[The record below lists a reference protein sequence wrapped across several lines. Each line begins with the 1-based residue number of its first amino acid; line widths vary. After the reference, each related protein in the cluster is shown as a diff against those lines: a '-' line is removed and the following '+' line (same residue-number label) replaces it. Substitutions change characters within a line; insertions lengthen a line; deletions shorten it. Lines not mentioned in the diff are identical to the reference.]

1 MDKLPKYKL
10 TDDEQKFFN
19 ALKYEFTLSDG
30 KTWVNP
36 KAKQEW
42 EMLQGLLSNIGDVRG
57 RKYAL
62 AKMLPQTNYF
72 KDETK
77 FPNATKEAWSPTNLE
92 NYVPPDIE
100 KAQAKIDEKN
110 FWDLKSDKHWTKLD
124 SKDIE
129 RRAKNAGY
137 GDTKAY
143 LEDVAKYQT
152 YKDRNDRFNEE
163 FGLLSPIV
171 RLAYPRSSEAV
182 LEGRDIEGKDL
193 GLDLFEQGMYSL
205 DPVGRTVGGIK
216 IGTKV
221 GAKGAETLLGKAV
234 KEAPSVAGALAN
246 PAIMELGDAVA
257 YANDDGSHRQNAN
270 IGDVLIGGGI
280 NYGMGKMLRG
290 LIGEPQL
297 KGELQTKVDK
307 ADELI
312 SRGID
317 ITRQKA
323 DDAMLAYGKHSP
335 QYAEAQKNLQYMLG
349 KKKTMEKQKAKIKKE
364 LGNQDKYPLKNQAKY
379 AIQQDVPTL
388 ITNEL
393 GDAVSDDPKMTK
405 RVIRYGAR
413 VPFIGGMFGPMIDA
427 YYNAKNEQDARKKVD
442 ELIYGL
448 QDWRNE

>member
-10 TDDEQKFFN
+10 TEDEQKFFD
-19 ALKYEFTLSDG
+19 ALKEEFTLSDG

-36 KAKQEW
+36 KARQEW

-72 KDETK
+72 KDEK
-77 FPNATKEAWSPTNLE
+77 EFPNASKEAWSPTNLE

-110 FWDLKSDKHWTKLD
+110 FWDWKSDKHWSKLD

-152 YKDRNDRFNEE
+152 DKDRNDSFNEE
-163 FGLLSPIV
+163 FGLLSPVV

-205 DPVGRTVGGIK
+205 DPVGRAAGTVK
-216 IGTKV
+216 IGTKA
-221 GAKGAETLLGKAV
+221 GAKGAETLLGKGL
-234 KEAPSVAGALAN
+234 KNAPTFAGSFAN

-280 NYGMGKMLRG
+280 NYAGSKILKNIM
-290 LIGEPQL
+290 GEPRL
-297 KGELQTKVDK
+297 KGELHTMVDK
-307 ADELI
+307 ADELLAEALP
-312 SRGID
+312 
-317 ITRQKA
+317 KA
-323 DDAMLAYGKHSP
+323 RANADEAMLAFGSNSK
-335 QYAEAQKNLQYMLG
+335 QYKAAQQQLKELLAFN
-349 KKKTMEKQKAKIKKE
+349 KQQAQQKVKIKKS
-364 LGNQDKYPLKNQAKY
+364 LGDKDIFPVKNKVKY
-379 AIQQDVPTL
+379 AVQQDAPTL

-413 VPFIGGMFGPMIDA
+413 VPMIGGMISPMIDA